1 MDLYNFSNNKLEQ
14 IERQDF
20 ALEKEIQDLVE
31 SNVSELFNLQFIS
44 SEYQIGNFRLDTLC
58 YDEDE
63 KSFVIIE
70 YKKGNSYSVVDQG
83 LTYLS
88 IVKENKGDVI
98 LEYNETQSENLKRTD
113 VEWDNLRIIFISQS
127 FNTYQKNSINFI
139 KFPFELWEIK
149 RFENGLIS
157 LDQLIASSQP
167 TIKST
172 KSTDKQSVVS
182 KVLKDIQTFTE
193 ENHTSKSSSE
203 TVEIWETFKSK
214 MSEQFEINY
223 VVRKHYIGLKK
234 GSKLVTAV
242 RFLRNKLDL
251 DINRGDILLDNSRS
265 KGFFSF
271 DDAKNICK
279 EKSWKYKSG
288 VVGNS
293 YGIQLSKSDE
303 IDYIVYLLKQKYETL

>member
-1 MDLYNFSNNKLEQ
+1 MDLYNFSNNKLAQ

-31 SNVSELFNLQFIS
+31 ANVSELFNLQFIS
-44 SEYQIGNFRLDTLC
+44 SEFQIDNFRLDTLC

-63 KSFVIIE
+63 KSFVVIE

-88 IVKENKGDVI
+88 IIKKNKGDVI

-127 FNTYQKNSINFI
+127 FNTYQKNSINFMEL
-139 KFPFELWEIK
+139 PVELWEIK

-157 LDQLIASSQP
+157 LNQLYANSQASN
-167 TIKST
+167 KST
-172 KSTDKQSVVS
+172 RSTDKQSLVS
-182 KVLKDIQTFTE
+182 KVLKDIKTFTE
-193 ENHTSKSSSE
+193 EDHTSKSSSE
-203 TVEIWETFKSK
+203 TVEIWEKLKSK

-223 VVRKHYIGLKK
+223 EVRKHYIGLKK
-234 GSKLVTAV
+234 GSKLVTVV
-242 RFLRNKLDL
+242 RFMRNKLDL
-251 DINRGDILLDNSRS
+251 DINRGNILLDKSRS

-271 DDAKNICK
+271 DDSKKICK
-279 EKSWKYKSG
+279 EKSWTYKSG

-293 YGIQLSKSDE
+293 YGITLSKSDE
-303 IDYIVYLLKQKYETL
+303 IDYIIYLLNQKYETL